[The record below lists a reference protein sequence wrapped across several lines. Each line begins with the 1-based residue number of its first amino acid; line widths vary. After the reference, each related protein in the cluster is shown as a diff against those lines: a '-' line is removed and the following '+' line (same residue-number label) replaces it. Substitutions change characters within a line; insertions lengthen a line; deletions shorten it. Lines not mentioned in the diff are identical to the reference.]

1 MMQPLPLARP
11 SRCRPSCRS
20 GRCPFHRFRRAGK
33 RNCPDHRCAWT
44 TAGAIRAGGGTVE
57 PVPELNPRVGQMNYQ
72 DVDVC
77 LGEGAAC
84 QWTDLVQN
92 VAENL

>member
-1 MMQPLPLARP
+1 
-11 SRCRPSCRS
+11 
-20 GRCPFHRFRRAGK
+20 
-33 RNCPDHRCAWT
+33 
-44 TAGAIRAGGGTVE
+44 
-57 PVPELNPRVGQMNYQ
+57 MNYQ

-84 QWTDLVQN
+84 QWSDLVQN